1 MSHVRTNH
9 SNDSHYGA
17 VVKAEELG
25 PYPDSAWPDAAQ
37 KMSCLN
43 TIMVAA
49 EVMTGTLRDASSQS
63 SAGPTT
69 FSASRQRRGAKSRQ
83 SSTLFPAAEER
94 VQVSS
99 SESADGLR

>member
-9 SNDSHYGA
+9 SNDSHYSGA

-25 PYPDSAWPDAAQ
+25 PYPDSAWPDAGQ

-49 EVMTGTLRDASSQS
+49 EVMTGTLRDHNRLLVPPHSVRPSKEEVPS
-63 SAGPTT
+63 LNS
-69 FSASRQRRGAKSRQ
+69 
-83 SSTLFPAAEER
+83 PAHCSLQLKNACR
-94 VQVSS
+94 
-99 SESADGLR
+99 